1 MEYPYDGVSLTLL
14 THIGDTSY
22 RCVTN
27 YPLLLWDHCHGIII
41 IMGIEWETIKSNNV
55 IIFSAME
62 LAVVSFQVCRDI
74 FVVIE

>member
-1 MEYPYDGVSLTLL
+1 
-14 THIGDTSY
+14 
-22 RCVTN
+22 
-27 YPLLLWDHCHGIII
+27 
-41 IMGIEWETIKSNNV
+41 MGIEWETIKSNNV